1 LGGLLLI
8 VVSAEEAFRFP
19 ASNLGGVL
27 LALGPFWRAL
37 HLRKHNDVLHTH
49 TRCTR
54 GGWRTMA
61 LNLSPSR
68 GAIIAFGTVSF
79 FMTDDKKTIRVD
91 VGQELLKSIEGAPPR
106 SNGSDIE
113 RCERH
118 KRFFAQ
124 LAARKYQM
132 GQYVPEVRVL
142 VVRITEDDLT

>member
-1 LGGLLLI
+1 
-8 VVSAEEAFRFP
+8 
-19 ASNLGGVL
+19 
-27 LALGPFWRAL
+27 
-37 HLRKHNDVLHTH
+37 
-49 TRCTR
+49 
-54 GGWRTMA
+54 MA

-118 KRFFAQ
+118 KHFFAR
-124 LAARKYQM
+124 LAARKYYM

-142 VVRITEDDLT
+142 VVRITEDDLS